1 MRMTQTQTS
10 AEKVIK
16 IKKKRDKIMA
26 LFLMRGERGEGSLQT
41 THI

>member
-1 MRMTQTQTS
+1 MSMTQTQTS

-16 IKKKRDKIMA
+16 IKKHDKLMA
-26 LFLMRGERGEGSLQT
+26 LFLPRGERGEGPLQI